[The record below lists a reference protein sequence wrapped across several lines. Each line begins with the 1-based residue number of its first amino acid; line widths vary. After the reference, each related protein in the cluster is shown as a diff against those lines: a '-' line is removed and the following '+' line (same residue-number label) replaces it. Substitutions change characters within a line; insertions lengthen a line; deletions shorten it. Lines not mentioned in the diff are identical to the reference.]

1 MDAGLVTNTLRRAH
15 ENRKL
20 SMGLIFHFDP
30 GSKYASERVCI
41 FIKNHNWLQ
50 RMSKKGD
57 CWDNACAQSFF
68 ASIKNEELFHNHFN
82 TREEAFSCIFE
93 YIEIFYN
100 R

>member
-1 MDAGLVTNTLRRAH
+1 MT
-15 ENRKL
+15 E
-20 SMGLIFHFDP
+20 
-30 GSKYASERVCI
+30 
-41 FIKNHNWLQ
+41 
-50 RMSKKGD
+50 
-57 CWDNACAQSFF
+57 SFF